1 MADGV
6 SSMKNSRIKAAAAAK
21 VFDSLPDSARI
32 KSTVALQVL
41 GVESLVTLWRWEKAG
56 RLPPSQK
63 IAGSRYKS
71 WSAGEIRSALRGEG
85 GAA

>member
-1 MADGV
+1 
-6 SSMKNSRIKAAAAAK
+6 MKNSRIKAAAAAQT
-21 VFDSLPDSARI
+21 FDSLPDTARL
-32 KSTVALQVL
+32 KSTVVLSIL
-41 GVESLVTLWRWEKAG
+41 GVESLVTLWRWEKTG

>member
-1 MADGV
+1 
-6 SSMKNSRIKAAAAAK
+6 
-21 VFDSLPDSARI
+21 LPDSARI